1 MVDGDLLVGHGTKL
15 VVCDKH
21 FKWNKIGQK
30 SKVCKLHQ
38 MQWGLVLLCETIMY
52 SVTYLHCVTELC
64 YKTYFLPMSLH

>member
-38 MQWGLVLLCETIMY
+38 MQ
-52 SVTYLHCVTELC
+52 
-64 YKTYFLPMSLH
+64 